1 MNPTPTSLLERLR
14 VAAPDA
20 EEWERLHE
28 IYAPLIRQWLLRAPG
43 LNGEVPDLVQEVLLV
58 VVRKLPAFERQR
70 EGSFRCWLRTIATN
84 QLRECWKRKKRQP
97 ALIDEAYDFL
107 AQLEDPASE
116 LSRQWDREHD
126 RFVLEKLFKTVQ
138 ADFSPATW
146 QAFRRFAVDGLPA
159 KNVASELGINENAV
173 LLAKVRVLKRL
184 RQESAGLLD

>member
-1 MNPTPTSLLERLR
+1 MRRSFANGCCALR
-14 VAAPDA
+14 
-20 EEWERLHE
+20 
-28 IYAPLIRQWLLRAPG
+28 G
-43 LNGEVPDLVQEVLLV
+43 LNGEVPDLVQECCWSWSASF
-58 VVRKLPAFERQR
+58 LPSSAQR

-97 ALIDEAYDFL
+97 GLIDEAYDFL
-107 AQLEDPASE
+107 AQLENTASE